1 MLKITVKA
9 FQGGLKIST
18 FIIFFLSSIYLLILE
33 VPVLDTHIPESDVQH
48 LPGSELQKLQES
60 DLQQLPE
67 SNQRH
72 IPKNNSVQKL
82 VVNEI
87 RGLFKER

>member
-1 MLKITVKA
+1 M
-9 FQGGLKIST
+9 
-18 FIIFFLSSIYLLILE
+18 
-33 VPVLDTHIPESDVQH
+33 DTHIPESDVQH
-48 LPGSELQKLQES
+48 LPESELQKLQES

-87 RGLFKER
+87 RGCLKSDYEIDGF